1 MSEYDEPQDLSHLGG
16 WDEHNPDR
24 IAFAMSQDAFSD
36 VASHLFQGVPPDT
49 VLLYKAWKD
58 VLGQYPAYP
67 AQQIG
72 DSFPAGTMITMADR
86 SIKPIEEVKVGDKIF
101 SGADKPS
108 EVLSTRDYPYTG
120 MMVTLVLEDGSTL
133 TGTADHLAVGWHP
146 DDDKDWRAW
155 HRLESLTTGCEVAT
169 ARDEFGNRQWLKVT
183 SNSRSHESE
192 LQVYCLETESRYYH
206 ANGVMVHN
214 CTSFGT
220 GHANDLLQCVQIAIG
235 KKPFEYH
242 ETCTEAIYGVGREL
256 ANMLGGGDGCYGGAV
271 AKAVSQVGAID
282 RKSVGAYSG
291 SRAKSWG
298 RSGVPADVKAKLSAH
313 KVGSIA
319 LVATPD
325 DVVTAL
331 ANGNPC
337 IVCSNQGFTMTR
349 DANGMCRASGS
360 WAHCMCIIGYR
371 TRNGNKEFCIGQS
384 WGPNTPSGPTTDDQP
399 DFSFWITSQ
408 TMASMLRGQDS
419 WALSAFDGWPGQAI
433 PSHWTI
439 GGFA

>member
-1 MSEYDEPQDLSHLGG
+1 MSEHDEPQDLSHLGG

-36 VASHLFQGVPPDT
+36 VASHLFQGSPPET

-67 AQQIG
+67 AQEIG
-72 DSFPAGTMITMADR
+72 D
-86 SIKPIEEVKVGDKIF
+86 
-101 SGADKPS
+101 
-108 EVLSTRDYPYTG
+108 
-120 MMVTLVLEDGSTL
+120 
-133 TGTADHLAVGWHP
+133 
-146 DDDKDWRAW
+146 
-155 HRLESLTTGCEVAT
+155 
-169 ARDEFGNRQWLKVT
+169 
-183 SNSRSHESE
+183 
-192 LQVYCLETESRYYH
+192 
-206 ANGVMVHN
+206 

-235 KKPFEYH
+235 KKPFEFH

-271 AKAVSQVGAID
+271 AKAVSQVGATD
-282 RKSVGAYSG
+282 RKSVGPYSG

-298 RSGVPADVKAKLSAH
+298 RSGVPADVKAKLAAH

-319 LVATPD
+319 LVATTD

-349 DANGMCRASGS
+349 DTNGMCSAKGA

-371 TRNGNKEFCIGQS
+371 THNGNKEFCIGQS
-384 WGPNTPSGPTTDDQP
+384 WGPSTPSGPTTDDQP
-399 DFSFWITSQ
+399 DFSFWITSS
-408 TMASMLRGQDS
+408 TLASMLRGQDS

-433 PSHWTI
+433 PAHWTI